1 MNNIGTIA
9 TGSAGVLVM
18 GFFGLSC
25 CALETLVSIEPKL
38 MQVMQEEVVDENNIS
53 LTLLIMVVQRI
64 LATKG
69 KPIVLPLLMFSV
81 FSHRLT

>member
-1 MNNIGTIA
+1 VNNIGTIG
-9 TGSAGVLVM
+9 TGSAGVLVI

-38 MQVMQEEVVDENNIS
+38 MQEEVVDENNIS

-64 LATKG
+64 LRHTKG